1 MDSIKGEKHISS
13 SVQLL
18 LNKLY
23 DFVNNFPSTKLDVS
37 LLEEINTTLHTI
49 QIQLVINDDDD
60 DVKDM
65 LSLKLIICLTKSTPK
80 RCAVKC
86 KLSIKP

>member
-49 QIQLVINDDDD
+49 QIQLVINDD
-60 DVKDM
+60 VKDM